1 MYIYNAL
8 MMTSAFTPLKKKH
21 TMIFKN
27 QSKVQETVQ
36 RTDTVQQLSIPNLLA
51 LQVAHHRAEAF
62 SANRKYSYLHMY
74 QKLISNIWK
83 SLRILISAAL
93 QEQRVT
99 SLFPPL
105 YSFYLPSGN
114 DFCTKSVYRSA
125 PILITSNMRKA

>member
-1 MYIYNAL
+1 
-8 MMTSAFTPLKKKH
+8 MTSAFTPLKKH

-74 QKLISNIWK
+74 QKLISK

-99 SLFPPL
+99 SLSPPI
-105 YSFYLPSGN
+105 YSFYLPLGN